1 MDREHH
7 HSWWENRCG
16 MPERPDRRPSRN
28 SSCPC
33 GSGEK
38 WKHCH
43 GGPEPPPRIEANKR
57 LALDPMASLLEDVV
71 GPRLLDLRNEAAW
84 AWSST
89 LHAWVVSEGNVSG
102 HDTERLERLVQR
114 AWNACVQA
122 LRSLDSRFGSSGGSI
137 RSTEHG

>member
-1 MDREHH
+1 M
-7 HSWWENRCG
+7 
-16 MPERPDRRPSRN
+16 
-28 SSCPC
+28 
-33 GSGEK
+33 
-38 WKHCH
+38 
-43 GGPEPPPRIEANKR
+43 
-57 LALDPMASLLEDVV
+57 LEDVV